1 MEPVSIIDRIIKEI
15 QPDTGTIG
23 LEAGDGMQYFW
34 SMELLKKIMDSQ
46 PDIRFTD
53 GSLLYREPGW

>member
-1 MEPVSIIDRIIKEI
+1 
-15 QPDTGTIG
+15 
-23 LEAGDGMQYFW
+23 MQYFW

-53 GSLLYREPGW
+53 GSPGYTESQDGKNAMELNESAMCAG